1 MTVSEQLRQAI
12 DNCGMTRA
20 ELARQSGVAE
30 SVLSRFV
37 VGGRDLKTPNLD
49 AVCKALGL
57 QLTTTKGKNAGKAR
71 SKGR

>member
-1 MTVSEQLRQAI
+1 MTVSEQLRHAI
-12 DNCGMTRA
+12 ETCGMTRA

-49 AVCKALGL
+49 AVCMTLGL
-57 QLTTTKGKNAGKAR
+57 WLEGKRKLRAGKSRKGK
-71 SKGR
+71 